1 MYSTK
6 SEGPRRGR
14 SFDSIN
20 LGLTLEEKQLNN
32 EVSTFFPIISI
43 ILNGKSCKC
52 FTSVVD
58 LHTCFFIIFH
68 NCYSG
73 EN

>member
-14 SFDSIN
+14 SFDSMN

-32 EVSTFFPIISI
+32 EVSAFLPSYLKFDIFICLFGQFAY
-43 ILNGKSCKC
+43 IL
-52 FTSVVD
+52 
-58 LHTCFFIIFH
+58 
-68 NCYSG
+68 
-73 EN
+73 